1 MRFLEEEIYGAR
13 CATLGIAEI
22 RERELRGYKAK
33 NKFAREYWKLGSPP
47 FVSIPYRNIHACS
60 IICLYLCCTSYE
72 QASTQLSLS
81 LDDMAG
87 STAPVKNFDPLDLAT
102 SGSEETL
109 LWYRAAELKHSR
121 VAMLAT
127 TGYIVQGSGIHFPG
141 MLSHDVS
148 FESLSGMK
156 PLDAWAAVPD
166 AGKAQILL
174 TIFIAELISEAKGDH
189 YTKGGSLPTIV
200 FPPIDF
206 SGVNAETMSKKQD
219 SELNNGRLAMI
230 AIMSF
235 ICANNVPG
243 SVPALIGNPAF

>member
-1 MRFLEEEIYGAR
+1 
-13 CATLGIAEI
+13 
-22 RERELRGYKAK
+22 
-33 NKFAREYWKLGSPP
+33 
-47 FVSIPYRNIHACS
+47 
-60 IICLYLCCTSYE
+60 
-72 QASTQLSLS
+72 
-81 LDDMAG
+81 MAG
-87 STAPVKNFDPLDLAT
+87 STAPIKNFDPLDLAT

-109 LWYRAAELKHSR
+109 LWFRAAELKHSR

-174 TIFIAELISEAKGDH
+174 TIFIAEMISEAKGTH
-189 YTKGGSLPTIV
+189 YTKGGSYPTIV

-235 ICANNVPG
+235 IAANNIPG